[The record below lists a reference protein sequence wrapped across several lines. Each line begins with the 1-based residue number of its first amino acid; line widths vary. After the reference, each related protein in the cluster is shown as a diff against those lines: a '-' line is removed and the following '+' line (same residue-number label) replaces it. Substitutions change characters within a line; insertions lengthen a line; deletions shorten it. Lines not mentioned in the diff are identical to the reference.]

1 LFENKINICTTIRLI
16 AFVQYIKK
24 IVLTKLNKNII
35 TIHVIY
41 SRKNYFKEYF
51 NYFKDII
58 GKRLS
63 TGNNF
68 VKKANKMFYITVYNK
83 LTFITT
89 YS

>member
-1 LFENKINICTTIRLI
+1 LYNYPFNSFCSI
-16 AFVQYIKK
+16 YKK
-24 IVLTKLNKNII
+24 DYTTKLNKNII

-51 NYFKDII
+51 NYFNDII
-58 GKRLS
+58 GKTRLS

-68 VKKANKMFYITVYNK
+68 VKKVNKMFYTTVYNE
-83 LTFITT
+83 LTFTTT